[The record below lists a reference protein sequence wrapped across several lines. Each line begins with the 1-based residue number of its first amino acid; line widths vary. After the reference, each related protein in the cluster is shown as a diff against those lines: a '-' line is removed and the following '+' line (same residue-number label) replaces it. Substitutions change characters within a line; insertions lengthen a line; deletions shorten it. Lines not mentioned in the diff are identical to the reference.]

1 MIELVEMEI
10 REELTACGFDGDIAS
25 VIPGSALCEIE
36 NKQPEIGREAIL
48 KLMEAVDADIPV
60 PERNLDE
67 PLLMPIENLY
77 KIPGRGTVIS
87 GNVERGVA
95 NKGDKVPYSRTTK
108 VVDL

>member
-10 REELTACGFDGDIAS
+10 REELTACGFDGDNAS

-77 KIPGRGTVIS
+77 KIPGRGTVIT

-95 NKGDKVPYSRTTK
+95 NKGDKVPSCLTP
-108 VVDL
+108 VDF